1 MISVSDGLKISC
13 SIFDFAKFHKQ
24 MTKSL
29 PALRR
34 AGREVVLKFFKILR
48 KNGAA
53 YAIGM
58 PSAFPSNYLGVC
70 ATDFPGH
77 KHLIYLQ
84 QESLFAI
91 YY

>member
-1 MISVSDGLKISC
+1 
-13 SIFDFAKFHKQ
+13 

-34 AGREVVLKFFKILR
+34 AGREVVLKFFKIFR

-58 PSAFPSNYLGVC
+58 PSAFTSNYLPTNLGFLSVC
-70 ATDFPGH
+70 
-77 KHLIYLQ
+77 
-84 QESLFAI
+84 
-91 YY
+91 